1 MVKGPSV
8 VTRDATI
15 NLHKRLHGVGFKK
28 KAPRAIAEIKKF
40 VSLKMG
46 TKDVRVDSELNK
58 YVWQKGIRN
67 VPYRVRV
74 RMSRRINDDDDEEGE
89 ASVSRLAPV
98 QPVTLPVRAAP
109 NYQLT
114 RFLFFCPGLA
124 LHSRPGCPRR
134 VFQGPHRRDRRRDRC
149 RRGVNYP
156 PE

>member
-89 ASVSRLAPV
+89 ASLYTHVQVVPV
-98 QPVTLPVRAAP
+98 ES
-109 NYQLT
+109 
-114 RFLFFCPGLA
+114 FKGLIDETVDETVA
-124 LHSRPGCPRR
+124 
-134 VFQGPHRRDRRRDRC
+134 D
-149 RRGVNYP
+149 
-156 PE
+156 EE